1 MGTKHINWDMTH
13 NDITPRTLGNK
24 NTTFFGW
31 NCQQRENTHRISSLQ
46 DASCKVFSTSWK
58 KIAKAKKC
66 KKWCV
71 GLFSE
76 QKWDEMGQW
85 DNGWQWHE
93 FSFDTSA
100 EGEKGMVV
108 ASSTTNKVTCWYL
121 TCYRLCLRHHF
132 ILYST
137 WFCVN
142 LVQSTLAARFPFAT
156 PPHPRRSMTY
166 VCWVQYNMTLAYH
179 DVITPPHPT
188 PDVAWRVYVA
198 CNVTWR

>member
-58 KIAKAKKC
+58 KIAKKC

-85 DNGWQWHE
+85 MTMARIFIWHLSRRGERDGGRE
-93 FSFDTSA
+93 FNHKQGHVLVFNLLSFVPSTPFHTVFYMILCQPGAINPRSA
-100 EGEKGMVV
+100 
-108 ASSTTNKVTCWYL
+108 
-121 TCYRLCLRHHF
+121 
-132 ILYST
+132 
-137 WFCVN
+137 
-142 LVQSTLAARFPFAT
+142 FPF
-156 PPHPRRSMTY
+156 R
-166 VCWVQYNMTLAYH
+166 
-179 DVITPPHPT
+179 HPT
-188 PDVAWRVYVA
+188 PPQ
-198 CNVTWR
+198 T